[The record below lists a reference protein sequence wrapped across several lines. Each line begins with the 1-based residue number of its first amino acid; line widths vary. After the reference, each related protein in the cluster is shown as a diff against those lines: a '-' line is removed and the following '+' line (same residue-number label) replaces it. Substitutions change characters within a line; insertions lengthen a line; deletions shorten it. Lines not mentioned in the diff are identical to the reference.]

1 MRVRS
6 TGLAL
11 ALGALAALG
20 ALGSSGVGAANRG
33 ASAAGSAPS
42 VYVSSSGSDSAPGTR
57 RRPFRTIQHAVNV
70 VPSGG
75 LVLVQGGTYRGFEVR
90 RDRITVAGLPGAVV
104 RVQGGG
110 ADVVE
115 FANVRGGGLR
125 RVRVTGS
132 NVQYGSAIKVT
143 GSQAVSVR
151 NVVAQGSRTFG
162 IVVVDSGR
170 VQIRGSD
177 IFGNASGIEE
187 RRARNLLISGNRIH
201 NNLKPVDSGRGSE
214 GITFYKSNDP
224 VRVIGNGFWRNR
236 THLEVYGASRLM
248 IRANRFRGGEVMET
262 GTDGPPCGGNRFV
275 RNIAVR
281 GSVSADGLILRCARN
296 MIVAHNVLDGFDDF
310 ALYIVNGLK
319 GVAYGGSIAGLR
331 VEDNIIV
338 GGRAY
343 SLGRALPPSVILD
356 YNLLNHG
363 GSAAAYGQYAA
374 YVEGRGN
381 ADTLREFRRWTGY
394 ERHGVAG
401 PPRFVRPGANFHL
414 RSGSPA
420 IDAGI
425 KVLGDSY
432 RGAAPDIGRYE
443 TR

>member
-20 ALGSSGVGAANRG
+20 ALGSSGVGAANRE

-162 IVVVDSGR
+162 IV
-170 VQIRGSD
+170 
-177 IFGNASGIEE
+177 
-187 RRARNLLISGNRIH
+187 
-201 NNLKPVDSGRGSE
+201 
-214 GITFYKSNDP
+214 
-224 VRVIGNGFWRNR
+224 
-236 THLEVYGASRLM
+236 
-248 IRANRFRGGEVMET
+248 
-262 GTDGPPCGGNRFV
+262 
-275 RNIAVR
+275 
-281 GSVSADGLILRCARN
+281 
-296 MIVAHNVLDGFDDF
+296 
-310 ALYIVNGLK
+310 
-319 GVAYGGSIAGLR
+319 
-331 VEDNIIV
+331 
-338 GGRAY
+338 
-343 SLGRALPPSVILD
+343 
-356 YNLLNHG
+356 
-363 GSAAAYGQYAA
+363 
-374 YVEGRGN
+374 
-381 ADTLREFRRWTGY
+381 
-394 ERHGVAG
+394 
-401 PPRFVRPGANFHL
+401 
-414 RSGSPA
+414 
-420 IDAGI
+420 
-425 KVLGDSY
+425 
-432 RGAAPDIGRYE
+432 
-443 TR
+443 